1 MFYVNMIKI
10 LIITGSK
17 QPGGAEKSAIKLAD
31 SLGSYY
37 SVTFGTLFQG
47 NDDFYSSP
55 STNEISFFKFTN
67 IIRNF
72 LPKFISMFVKYT
84 LVPIDLLLMRRKIK
98 NNNFDLVISFG
109 AGVGC
114 VTYLSLI
121 FSNTPQITSE
131 RISPDENVYRPS
143 LVARLLRPWMYKHGV
158 ICSVQSKGF
167 KDIVKSIWGIES
179 FVTPN
184 HFEIPNSTYFPQPS
198 SSPCI
203 AVGRPAPQKGY
214 DSLISAWV
222 ILESRINNELWIVA
236 DDSDN
241 YIKSLIKTYRVNNV
255 KIKPL
260 SNTLYEV
267 YRGCSLFISTS
278 RFEGYPNAIAE
289 AIIFGIP
296 VLTTANSDVVNDWFE
311 LGICQKIESLDSL
324 QIANTVENALKNENQ
339 LRSISKK
346 AIETRSLFSWEH
358 AKPYWDRVIF
368 VALKNRLDTIL

>member
-1 MFYVNMIKI
+1 MIKI